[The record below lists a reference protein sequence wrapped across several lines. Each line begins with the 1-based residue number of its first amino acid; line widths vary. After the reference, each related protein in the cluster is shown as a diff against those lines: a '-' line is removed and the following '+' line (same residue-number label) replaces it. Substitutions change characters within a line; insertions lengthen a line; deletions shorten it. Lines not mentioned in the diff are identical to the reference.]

1 VTISRVEVNEYQCV
15 KCGYKWINRVNGKDG
30 PVPERCA
37 KCKKYNW
44 NSRKGKIT
52 PEEIGLRRRIKGM
65 KQLHKGSS
73 TYWNNP
79 SIADYWNS
87 KLADKFLTLNPR
99 PSIAELRRVVYPPG
113 LVIGLTSQNQ
123 YTRRGY
129 VPDPQ
134 KPGWMK
140 YDEKEYLK
148 TLKLEAQKRQD
159 TMQQIIHERSVQ
171 PKPTPLQMHDFIRGG
186 QQ

>member
-1 VTISRVEVNEYQCV
+1 MTISRIEVNEYQCV
-15 KCGYKWINRVNGKDG
+15 KCGYKWINRVNGKEG

-37 KCKKYNW
+37 KCKKHNW
-44 NSRKGKIT
+44 NSRKERIT
-52 PEEIGLRRRIKGM
+52 PEENGLRRRIKGM
-65 KQLHKGSS
+65 KQLHRYSS
-73 TYWNNP
+73 SYWNNP
-79 SIADYWNS
+79 SIANCWNS
-87 KLADKFLTLNPR
+87 KLADKFLNLNPR
-99 PSIAELRRVVYPPG
+99 PSIAELRRVVDTPG

-123 YTRRGY
+123 YSWRGY
-129 VPDPQ
+129 VPDPR

-159 TMQQIIHERSVQ
+159 TMQQIIKNRSFQ
-171 PKPTPLQMHDFIRGG
+171 SIPLQMHDFMRGE

>member
-1 VTISRVEVNEYQCV
+1 MTISRIEVNEYQCI
-15 KCGYKWINRVNGKDG
+15 KCGYKWINRVNGKDR
-30 PVPERCA
+30 PIPERCA

-44 NSRKGKIT
+44 ESKKGGIT
-52 PEEIGLRRRIKGM
+52 PEENGLRRRIRGM
-65 KQLHKGSS
+65 KQLHKYSS
-73 TYWNNP
+73 SYWNNP

-87 KLADKFLTLNPR
+87 KLADKFLNLKPR

-123 YTRRGY
+123 YTHRGY

-148 TLKLEAQKRQD
+148 TLKIEAQKRQD
-159 TMQQIIHERSVQ
+159 IMQQIIKNHSFQ
-171 PKPTPLQMHDFIRGG
+171 SSPLQVLDSIGG
-186 QQ
+186 KQQ